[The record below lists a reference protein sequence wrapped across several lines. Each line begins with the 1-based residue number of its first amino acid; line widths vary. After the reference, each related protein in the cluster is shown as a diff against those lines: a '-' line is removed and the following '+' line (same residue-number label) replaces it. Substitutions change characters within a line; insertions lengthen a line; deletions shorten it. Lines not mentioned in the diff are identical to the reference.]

1 MSMDT
6 PAPPDAA
13 LVRDFLNSM
22 AWWDDRE
29 TWRTPGDLEAWFAAN
44 SSLSIRGL
52 GDADLILARRLR
64 EGLREVLLSHAG
76 HDPLPA
82 VLGDL
87 ELVLGEIPMRMN
99 VGVSGELE
107 LVPVE
112 SQLAAGLGSI
122 LAAIDTMRSDG
133 TWHQLK
139 ACSRDGCR
147 WVYWDDSRNQSS
159 RWCSMSVCGNY
170 IKMRRRNNPGEALAD
185 ALPERGTRPREA
197 TVVDVAARAGVSI
210 RTVESVIADATSV
223 ALPTREL
230 VQAAIDFLSF
240 RPNPKARALRPG
252 HPRQQEAP
260 VA

>member
-22 AWWDDRE
+22 AWWDDVE
-29 TWRTPGDLEAWFAAN
+29 TWQAPGDLEAWFEAN
-44 SSLSIRGL
+44 TSVSVRGL
-52 GDADLILARRLR
+52 RDADLAVARRMR

-82 VLGDL
+82 VLSDL
-87 ELVLGEIPMRMN
+87 QLVLGEIPMRMK
-99 VGVSGELE
+99 VEPTGEIG
-107 LVPVE
+107 LVPAE

-122 LAAIDTMRSDG
+122 LSAIDNLRTDG
-133 TWHQLK
+133 TWHRLK

-185 ALPERGTRPREA
+185 ALPETGAARREA

-210 RTVESVIADATSV
+210 RTVSNVVTDAASV

-230 VQAAIDFLSF
+230 VDAAIESLGF
-240 RPNPKARALRPG
+240 RPNPKARPLRPG
-252 HPRQQEAP
+252 HPRDEEAP
-260 VA
+260 VR